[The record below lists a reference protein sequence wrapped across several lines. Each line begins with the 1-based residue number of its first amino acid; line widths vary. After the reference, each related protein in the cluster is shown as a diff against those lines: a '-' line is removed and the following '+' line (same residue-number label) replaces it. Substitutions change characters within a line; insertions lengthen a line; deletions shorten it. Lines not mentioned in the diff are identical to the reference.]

1 MDFALLSKYDDLFTD
16 IFLDALFLWFNTLKM
31 NTDHRRPRIP
41 ANKVLD
47 IIQRNVLQKG
57 KLNDAVNEFLAME
70 YFKSYLANKTPRQHL
85 EFVQHMKRYLSM
97 YLPNAG
103 YEISETKRYSTTKR
117 TEACVIATK
126 DWMVGDE
133 LRLCTG
139 AIASLNAKDDAELKL
154 GDRDFSVMYS
164 TRKGCS
170 CLFLGPARFFNH
182 DCESNCKFIASGQNG
197 ITFKLIKDVKCGEEL
212 TTFYGMHYFGE
223 NNCECRCVT
232 CERNGQG
239 AFAEEKNKD
248 TTTEDPVFEN
258 QNRRSGRKRKS
269 ANYEE
274 YDVEPLSPK
283 RACAP
288 IAPSRESSATISD
301 LSDIDFEQT
310 SEKGHEQQATL
321 KVEPPSP
328 TVHNQPLVMSIGFLC
343 SEEEK
348 AKKEAAAAAAAAAA
362 VDPKSSAP
370 RPSSHQRVHSGSP
383 LDLLC
388 DAIMDVE
395 FMQAQSQRVA
405 AASTTTNFIQPA
417 EPVKQEAKE
426 IEHMR
431 DIDSFEDSLFDDVLS
446 NFDEFDDGI
455 SDLSSI
461 DSDLLSEES
470 DTDTPPSS
478 VSSNERPSMS
488 RESSDKW
495 MMARRRGSKQELRC
509 LACDKPLV
517 QKESTDAS
525 DPVATELA
533 TWTWSPSAVFIDW
546 FPKRCP
552 RCERHFTIFN
562 QEWPKRKVKTKKVK
576 EMTSTVSSESVLKS
590 ESTEPIQEV
599 LRDEDDDL
607 FKPLVSI
614 EKPVTY
620 SRRQRPQKPVIH
632 TGMLDT
638 VSALRQVFG
647 E

>member
-1 MDFALLSKYDDLFTD
+1 
-16 IFLDALFLWFNTLKM
+16 
-31 NTDHRRPRIP
+31 
-41 ANKVLD
+41 V
-47 IIQRNVLQKG
+47 
-57 KLNDAVNEFLAME
+57 
-70 YFKSYLANKTPRQHL
+70 
-85 EFVQHMKRYLSM
+85 
-97 YLPNAG
+97 
-103 YEISETKRYSTTKR
+103 
-117 TEACVIATK
+117 VI
-126 DWMVGDE
+126 
-133 LRLCTG
+133 
-139 AIASLNAKDDAELKL
+139 
-154 GDRDFSVMYS
+154 
-164 TRKGCS
+164 
-170 CLFLGPARFFNH
+170 
-182 DCESNCKFIASGQNG
+182 
-197 ITFKLIKDVKCGEEL
+197 
-212 TTFYGMHYFGE
+212 
-223 NNCECRCVT
+223 
-232 CERNGQG
+232 
-239 AFAEEKNKD
+239 D
-248 TTTEDPVFEN
+248 TWHIV
-258 QNRRSGRKRKS
+258 
-269 ANYEE
+269 E
-274 YDVEPLSPK
+274 YDIEPLSPK

-288 IAPSRESSATISD
+288 CAPFASRESSATLSD
-301 LSDIDFEQT
+301 LSDNDFEQT
-310 SEKGHEQQATL
+310 PMQAHEHNETTL

-348 AKKEAAAAAAAAAA
+348 AKKEAAAAAAAAATATPPITAVA
-362 VDPKSSAP
+362 VDQKSSAP
-370 RPSSHQRVHSGSP
+370 RASSHQRVHSGSP

-405 AASTTTNFIQPA
+405 AAAATTDFVQSA
-417 EPVKQEAKE
+417 KEMVVEEPVKQEAKE
-426 IEHMR
+426 SEHMH
-431 DIDSFEDSLFDDVLS
+431 DIDAFEDSLFDDVLS

-470 DTDTPPSS
+470 DADTPPSS

-509 LACDKPLV
+509 LACDKPLA
-517 QKESTDAS
+517 QKESTDAG

-562 QEWPKRKVKTKKVK
+562 QEWPKRKIKTKKVK
-576 EMTSTVSSESVLKS
+576 EVTITTSNVQPPSEPELKR
-590 ESTEPIQEV
+590 ESRVQV
-599 LRDEDDDL
+599 QNLLKDDDEDDDL
-607 FKPLVSI
+607 FTPLVSV